1 MPGVTYFKPQ
11 GIPLRYLEEVRIS
24 VDELEALRLKALED
38 LEQEEAA
45 RRMGVSRQ
53 TFQRTLES
61 ALRKVADGLV
71 NGKALR
77 IEGGDFHVVPV
88 RLRCRRCGHNWEQ
101 VIERRPGRADVACP
115 RCGGTGS
122 HPGIVNQEANS
133 LKKIAVISDDGRT
146 VSAHFGRA
154 RFYVVLSTEN
164 GQVVSREVRDKVGH
178 HAFGGEHHA
187 GAHGG
192 HDGHGAAQAPARE
205 GAHGYDQESQDKHAQ
220 MAGNISD
227 CQVVLAGGM
236 GWGAYDSLQG
246 YGLEAIITD
255 IRDVDEAVRAYLDG
269 TIRNLIEKLH

>member
-11 GIPLRYLEEVRIS
+11 GIPLRYLEEVQIS
-24 VDELEALRLKALED
+24 VDEIEALRLRALED

-61 ALRKVADGLV
+61 ALRKVAEGLV

-77 IEGGDFHVVPV
+77 IEGGDFHVVPM
-88 RLRCRRCGHNWEQ
+88 RLRCRRCGHSWEQ
-101 VIERRPGRADVACP
+101 VIERRPGRTDLACP
-115 RCGGTGS
+115 RCGGGGDDLVRGDEKDN
-122 HPGIVNQEANS
+122 PKEAGS

-154 RFYVVLSTEN
+154 RFYVVVTTEN
-164 GQVVSREVRDKVGH
+164 GRVVGREVRDKVGH
-178 HAFGGEHHA
+178 HSFGGEHHE
-187 GAHGG
+187 H
-192 HDGHGAAQAPARE
+192 E
-205 GAHGYDQESQDKHAQ
+205 GAHGYDQASQDKHAQ

-236 GWGAYDSLQG
+236 GWGAYDSLQS
-246 YGLEAIITD
+246 YGLETIITD
-255 IRDVDEAVRAYLDG
+255 ITDVDEAVRAYLDG
-269 TIRNLIEKLH
+269 TIRNLVERLH